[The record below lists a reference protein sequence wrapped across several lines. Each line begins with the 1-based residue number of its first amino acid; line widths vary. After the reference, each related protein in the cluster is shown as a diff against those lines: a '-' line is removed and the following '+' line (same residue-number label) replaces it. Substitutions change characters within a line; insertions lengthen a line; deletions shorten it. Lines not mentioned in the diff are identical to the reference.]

1 MDFLEVCGRRRSIRI
16 FDRKKPVERAQI
28 QRILEVVRTTTS
40 CPGNL
45 QPWRAIVIDQDKIPA
60 ADRKTLLAADNYQA
74 AHAQAPIW
82 IYWCADTNSAKPD
95 AFRAR
100 VHELIDLGALP
111 TYYGWTH
118 ETVDGSILR
127 GEIAPEG
134 MANIEQII
142 HGMPAEM
149 SAMIAR
155 QETVGACAIALLA
168 AVNEGLG
175 TCLHSCHGADKV
187 QDVRRVLKLPE
198 SWQTIW
204 VQLVGHPLEEMEA
217 GGQRPRLPFGELFFE
232 NDPSKPFARDEKV
245 AAELQDK
252 GLIQTQAPKPGRF
265 EELMRIGRQLGYPI

>member
-1 MDFLEVCGRRRSIRI
+1 MEFLEACGVRRSIRI
-16 FDRKKPVERAQI
+16 FDRKKPVDRQKI
-28 QRILEVVRTTTS
+28 QRILEVVRVATT

-45 QPWRAIVIDQDKIPA
+45 QPWRAIVVDQDKLA
-60 ADRKTLLAADNYQA
+60 APDRKTLLAADNYQA
-74 AHAQAPIW
+74 AHAQAPVW
-82 IYWCADTNSAKPD
+82 IYWCANTDSARPES
-95 AFRAR
+95 FRAR
-100 VHELIDLGALP
+100 VHELIDVGAMP

-155 QETVGACAIALLA
+155 QETVGACAVAVLA

-175 TCLHSCHGADKV
+175 TCLHSCHGADKIE
-187 QDVRRVLKLPE
+187 DVRRVLKLPA
-198 SWQTIW
+198 SWNAVW
-204 VQLVGHPLEEMEA
+204 VQLVGHSLEDREA

-232 NDPSKPFARDEKV
+232 MDPTRPFVRDETVVKDL
-245 AAELQDK
+245 ERE
-252 GLIQTQAPKPGRF
+252 GLLRAPSPKPGRF
-265 EELMRIGRQLGYPI
+265 EELMQIGRKLGYPI

>member
-1 MDFLEVCGRRRSIRI
+1 MKFLEVCGLRRSIRI
-16 FDRKKPVERAQI
+16 FDRKKPVDRQKI
-28 QRILEVVRTTTS
+28 QRILEVVRVATT

-45 QPWRAIVIDQDKIPA
+45 QPWRAIVVEQDKLAA

-74 AHAQAPIW
+74 AHAQAPVW
-82 IYWCADTNSAKPD
+82 IYWCANTDSARPES
-95 AFRAR
+95 FRTR
-100 VHELIDLGALP
+100 VHELIDVGAMP

-155 QETVGACAIALLA
+155 QETVGACAVAVLA

-175 TCLHSCHGADKV
+175 TCLHACHGADKIE
-187 QDVRRVLKLPE
+187 DVRRVLKLPE
-198 SWQTIW
+198 SWNTVW
-204 VQLVGHPLEEMEA
+204 VQLIGHSLEDREA

-232 NDPSKPFARDEKV
+232 MDPTRPFVRDETVVKDL
-245 AAELQDK
+245 ERE
-252 GLIQTQAPKPGRF
+252 GLLRAPSPKPGRF
-265 EELMRIGRQLGYPI
+265 EELMQIGRKLGYPI

>member
-1 MDFLEVCGRRRSIRI
+1 MEFLEVCGLRRSIRI
-16 FDRKKPVERAQI
+16 FDRRKPVERLKL
-28 QRILEVVRTTTS
+28 QRILEVVRVATS

-45 QPWRAIVIDQDKIPA
+45 QPWRAVVVEQDKLSA

-74 AHAQAPIW
+74 AHAQAPVW
-82 IYWCADTNSAKPD
+82 IYWCADTD
-95 AFRAR
+95 AARPETFRAR
-100 VHELIDLGALP
+100 VHELIDVGAMP

-142 HGMPAEM
+142 HGMPPEM

-155 QETVGACAIALLA
+155 QETVGACAIAVLA

-175 TCLHSCHGADKV
+175 TCLHSCHGADKIE
-187 QDVRRVLKLPE
+187 DVRRVLKLPQ
-198 SWQTIW
+198 SWNTIW
-204 VQLVGHPLEEMEA
+204 VQLVGHPLEDREA

-232 NDPSKPFARDEKV
+232 MDPTRPFARDETVVK
-245 AAELQDK
+245 ELERE
-252 GLIQTQAPKPGRF
+252 GLLRAPSPKPGRF
-265 EELMRIGRQLGYPI
+265 EELMRIGRKLGYPI

>member
-1 MDFLEVCGRRRSIRI
+1 MDFMKVCGLRRSIRI
-16 FDRKKPVERAQI
+16 FDRKKPVDRAKI

-45 QPWRAIVIDQDKIPA
+45 QPWRAIVIEQDKLAP
-60 ADRKTLLAADNYQA
+60 ADRKALLAADNYQA
-74 AHAQAPIW
+74 AHAQAPVW
-82 IYWCADTNSAKPD
+82 IYWCANNDSARPE

-100 VHELIDLGALP
+100 VHELIDRGAMP

-142 HGMPAEM
+142 HGMPAEV

-198 SWQTIW
+198 AWQTVW
-204 VQLVGHPLEEMEA
+204 VQLVGHPLEEIEA
-217 GGQRPRLPFGELFFE
+217 GGQRPRLPFEELFFE
-232 NDPSKPFARDEKV
+232 MDPSKPFKRDEKV
-245 AAELQDK
+245 AKDLERE
-252 GLIQTQAPKPGRF
+252 GLIREQAPKPGRF
-265 EELMRIGRQLGYPI
+265 EELARIGRDLGYPI

>member
-1 MDFLEVCGRRRSIRI
+1 MEFLEVCGLRRSIRI
-16 FDRKKPVERAQI
+16 FDRKKPVERQKV
-28 QRILEVVRTTTS
+28 QRILEVVRVATS

-45 QPWRAIVIDQDKIPA
+45 QPWRAIVVEQDNLSP

-82 IYWCADTNSAKPD
+82 IYWCADTDAARPD
-95 AFRAR
+95 TFRAR
-100 VHELIDLGALP
+100 VHELIDVGAMP

-142 HGMPAEM
+142 HGMPSEM

-175 TCLHSCHGADKV
+175 TCLHSCHGADKIE
-187 QDVRRVLKLPE
+187 DVRRVLKLPR
-198 SWQTIW
+198 SWNTIW
-204 VQLVGHPLEEMEA
+204 VQLVGHPLEDREA

-232 NDPSKPFARDEKV
+232 MDPTRPFVREETVVK
-245 AAELQDK
+245 ELERE
-252 GLIQTQAPKPGRF
+252 GLLREPSPKPGRF
-265 EELMRIGRQLGYPI
+265 EELMRIGRKLGYPI

>member
-1 MDFLEVCGRRRSIRI
+1 MEFLEVCGLRRSIRI
-16 FDRKKPVERAQI
+16 FDRKKPVPREKI

-45 QPWRAIVIDQDKIPA
+45 QPWRGIVIDQDKIGA

-82 IYWCADTNSAKPD
+82 IYWCADSDSARPES
-95 AFRAR
+95 FRKR

-111 TYYGWTH
+111 TFYGWTH

-134 MANIEQII
+134 MANIEKII
-142 HGMPAEM
+142 HEMPREV

-155 QETVGACAIALLA
+155 QETVGACAIATLA

-175 TCLHSCHGADKV
+175 TCLHSCAGVDKV
-187 QDVRRVLKLPE
+187 EDVRRVLGIPE
-198 SWQTIW
+198 TWDPVW
-204 VQLVGHPLEEMEA
+204 VQLVGHPLEDMEA
-217 GGQRPRLPFGELFFE
+217 GGQRPRLPFEEIYHDGKYGT
-232 NDPSKPFARDEKV
+232 PYARDAKVVKDLESEK
-245 AAELQDK
+245 
-252 GLIQTQAPKPGRF
+252 LITAQMPKPGRF
-265 EELMRIGRQLGYPI
+265 EELMRIGRELGYPI

>member
-1 MDFLEVCGRRRSIRI
+1 MDFLEVCGTRRSIRI

-45 QPWRAIVIDQDKIPA
+45 QPWRAIVIDQDKISA
-60 ADRKTLLAADNYQA
+60 ADRKTLLAADNWQA

-82 IYWCADTNSAKPD
+82 IYWCADTNSARPES
-95 AFRAR
+95 FRAR

-142 HGMPAEM
+142 HGMPTEM

-217 GGQRPRLPFGELFFE
+217 GGQRPRLPFGELYFE
-232 NDPSKPFARDEKV
+232 NSIDNPFVPDEKV
-245 AAELQDK
+245 TQELK
-252 GLIQTQAPKPGRF
+252 EKKLIQTPAAKPGRF

>member
-1 MDFLEVCGRRRSIRI
+1 MEFLEVCGLRRSIRI
-16 FDRKKPVERAQI
+16 FDRKKPVERLKV
-28 QRILEVVRTTTS
+28 QRILEVVRVATS

-45 QPWRAIVIDQDKIPA
+45 QPWRAIVVDQDKLSP

-82 IYWCADTNSAKPD
+82 IYWCADTDAARPD
-95 AFRAR
+95 TFRAR
-100 VHELIDLGALP
+100 VHELIDVGAMP

-142 HGMPAEM
+142 HGMPPEM

-175 TCLHSCHGADKV
+175 TCLHSCHGADKIE
-187 QDVRRVLKLPE
+187 DVRRVLKLPQ
-198 SWQTIW
+198 SWNTIW
-204 VQLVGHPLEEMEA
+204 VQLVGHPLEDREG

-232 NDPSKPFARDEKV
+232 MDPTRPFVREETVVK
-245 AAELQDK
+245 ELERE
-252 GLIQTQAPKPGRF
+252 GLLRAPSPKAGRF
-265 EELMRIGRQLGYPI
+265 EELMRIGRKLGYPI

>member
-1 MDFLEVCGRRRSIRI
+1 MLFRS
-16 FDRKKPVERAQI
+16 
-28 QRILEVVRTTTS
+28 
-40 CPGNL
+40 
-45 QPWRAIVIDQDKIPA
+45 
-60 ADRKTLLAADNYQA
+60 
-74 AHAQAPIW
+74 
-82 IYWCADTNSAKPD
+82 
-95 AFRAR
+95 
-100 VHELIDLGALP
+100 
-111 TYYGWTH
+111 
-118 ETVDGSILR
+118 
-127 GEIAPEG
+127 
-134 MANIEQII
+134 IEQII
-142 HGMPAEM
+142 HGMPTEM

>member
-1 MDFLEVCGRRRSIRI
+1 MDFLRACGLRRSIRI
-16 FDRKKPVERAQI
+16 FDRKKPVERAPI
-28 QRILEVVRTTTS
+28 QRILEVVRVATS

-45 QPWRAIVIDQDKIPA
+45 QPWRAIVIDQDKLSA

-82 IYWCADTNSAKPD
+82 IYWCADAGAARPD
-95 AFRAR
+95 TFRKR
-100 VHELIDLGALP
+100 VHELIDVGAMP

-142 HGMPAEM
+142 HGMPLEM
-149 SAMIAR
+149 STMIAR

-198 SWQTIW
+198 SWSTVW
-204 VQLVGHPLEEMEA
+204 VQLVGHPLEEREA
-217 GGQRPRLPFGELFFE
+217 GGQRPGFLSGSCSSRWTRAGRSHVMSASPRTS
-232 NDPSKPFARDEKV
+232 NA
-245 AAELQDK
+245 K
-252 GLIQTQAPKPGRF
+252 GLLQAPSPKAGRF

>member
-1 MDFLEVCGRRRSIRI
+1 MDFLRVCGSRRSIRI
-16 FDRKKPVERAQI
+16 FDRKKPVGRAAI
-28 QRILEVVRTTTS
+28 QRILEVVRVATS

-45 QPWRAIVIDQDKIPA
+45 QPWRAIVIDQDKLAA

-74 AHAQAPIW
+74 AHAQAPFW
-82 IYWCADTNSAKPD
+82 IYWCADAGSARPD
-95 AFRAR
+95 TFRQR
-100 VHELIDLGALP
+100 VHELIDVGAMP

-142 HGMPAEM
+142 HGMPLEM

-198 SWQTIW
+198 TWSTIW
-204 VQLVGHPLEEMEA
+204 VQLVGYPLEDREA
-217 GGQRPRLPFGELFFE
+217 GGQRPRLPFEELFFE
-232 NDPSKPFARDEKV
+232 MDPSRPFARDEGV
-245 AAELQDK
+245 AKDLEREGLLQ
-252 GLIQTQAPKPGRF
+252 TPSPKPGRF

>member
-1 MDFLEVCGRRRSIRI
+1 MEFLEVCGRRRSIRI
-16 FDRKKPVERAQI
+16 FDRKKPVDRASI

-45 QPWRAIVIDQDKIPA
+45 QPWRAIVIEQQKLPT

-74 AHAQAPIW
+74 AHAQAPVW
-82 IYWCADTNSAKPD
+82 IYWCADTNSARPES
-95 AFRAR
+95 FRAR
-100 VHELIDLGALP
+100 VHELIDLGAMP

-204 VQLVGHPLEEMEA
+204 IQLVGHPLEDIEA

-232 NDPSKPFARDEKV
+232 MDPSTPFPRDEKV
-245 AAELQDK
+245 VKELEAK
-252 GLIQTQAPKPGRF
+252 KLIQAQAPKPGRF
-265 EELMRIGRQLGYPI
+265 EELLRIGRELGYPI

>member
-1 MDFLEVCGRRRSIRI
+1 MEFLEVCGRRRSIRI
-16 FDRKKPVERAQI
+16 FDRKKPVDRASI

-45 QPWRAIVIDQDKIPA
+45 QPWRAIVVEQAKLSA

-74 AHAQAPIW
+74 AHAQAPVW
-82 IYWCADTNSAKPD
+82 IYWCADTSSARPET
-95 AFRAR
+95 FRAR
-100 VHELIDLGALP
+100 VHELIDLGAMP

-127 GEIAPEG
+127 GEMAPEG

-142 HGMPAEM
+142 HGMPAEV

-187 QDVRRVLKLPE
+187 DDVRRVLKLPE

-204 VQLVGHPLEEMEA
+204 IQLVGHPLEDIEA

-232 NDPSKPFARDEKV
+232 RDPSTPFPRDEKIV
-245 AAELQDK
+245 KELEAK
-252 GLIQTQAPKPGRF
+252 KLIQAQAPKPGRF
-265 EELMRIGRQLGYPI
+265 EELMRIGRELGYPI

>member
-1 MDFLEVCGRRRSIRI
+1 MDFLRVCGLRRSIRI
-16 FDRKKPVERAQI
+16 FDRKKPVDRAAI
-28 QRILEVVRTTTS
+28 QRILEVVRVATS

-45 QPWRAIVIDQDKIPA
+45 QPWRAIVVDQNKLPA
-60 ADRKTLLAADNYQA
+60 ADRKSLLAADNYQA

-82 IYWCADTNSAKPD
+82 IYWCADTGAARPD
-95 AFRAR
+95 TFRAR
-100 VHELIDLGALP
+100 VHELIDVGAMP

-142 HGMPAEM
+142 HGMPLEM

-187 QDVRRVLKLPE
+187 EDVRRVLKLPE
-198 SWQTIW
+198 SWSTIW
-204 VQLVGHPLEEMEA
+204 IQLVGHPLEDREA
-217 GGQRPRLPFGELFFE
+217 GGQRPRLPFSELFFE
-232 NDPSKPFARDEKV
+232 MDPGQPFPRDERV
-245 AAELQDK
+245 AKDLEREGLLQA
-252 GLIQTQAPKPGRF
+252 QSPKPGRF
-265 EELMRIGRQLGYPI
+265 EELKRIGRQLGYPI